1 MPQPQFRFE
10 GESDDS
16 DFSETDMSMRGRN
29 GRTSFHHRSSSR
41 HRHPDMVKETFLAPV
56 QQSTRVFRSASTGGR
71 RPRDHDNV
79 PAVMIVNEQAQRT
92 NNANSNKPRRVQQ
105 KYENDSDEEIVRLS
119 RRRAASGVSREPSPY
134 HRDHELAMNQHMLE
148 RNDIH
153 QDLEIFK
160 HQQEIERLERELQK
174 TREKSSS
181 PREHGHPHREPRLLR
196 DEEEFYEEEISDRLR
211 RLQRYERKNRSE
223 EERRQ
228 ADRQWRLKKFEEAE
242 KEAADREE
250 LKAKLREEKLKEIQ
264 RQQEEDRE
272 RERLKLEL
280 KGQKLKELQRQ
291 KEEEEER
298 AQLKREILEEEARK
312 AIEAE
317 EKRKKE
323 IAMKA
328 AAVEE
333 WKLEQERIA
342 QRKKE
347 EAEKRDKEFR
357 ERLRVEFGYS
367 EEEIEEILKKKKR
380 EERKDEKKIEFE
392 ETKKTTWIKVCL
404 PFITQS
410 TLTNMR
416 PGPPQTPS
424 PRDFDGVQSALGL
437 GRGKSCRTLYIYAV
451 LNPFQH
457 DTNYIIIKRWVTED
471 FQEEL
476 FSHTRRLREG
486 KVLTQTSSS
495 TTELKVNDR
504 HKDKMYLVRKK
515 SPSRRLRIFA

>member
-1 MPQPQFRFE
+1 MPHTRFRFD
-10 GESDDS
+10 GESEES

-29 GRTSFHHRSSSR
+29 GRTSIHHRSSSR
-41 HRHPDMVKETFLAPV
+41 HRHPDVAKETFLAPV
-56 QQSTRVFRSASTGGR
+56 QQATRVYRSASTGGR
-71 RPRDHDNV
+71 RPRDRDDV

-92 NNANSNKPRRVQQ
+92 NNTKTNKSRRVQQ
-105 KYENDSDEEIVRLS
+105 KYEEDSDEEIVHLS

-134 HRDHELAMNQHMLE
+134 HRDYELAMNQHMLE
-148 RNDIH
+148 KHDIH

-174 TREKSSS
+174 TREKSAS
-181 PREHGHPHREPRLLR
+181 PREHGHQPRESRLLR

-228 ADRQWRLKKFEEAE
+228 AERQWRLRKFEEAE

-280 KGQKLKELQRQ
+280 KEQKLKELQKQ

-298 AQLKREILEEEARK
+298 EHLKKEILAEEARK

-342 QRKKE
+342 QKKKE

-357 ERLRVEFGYS
+357 ERLCVEFGYS
-367 EEEIEEILKKKKR
+367 EEEIEEILRRKKR

-392 ETKKTTWIKVCL
+392 ETKKTTWIKVHRKHLL
-404 PFITQS
+404 PE
-410 TLTNMR
+410 TLMAFNL
-416 PGPPQTPS
+416 PW
-424 PRDFDGVQSALGL
+424 DWDE
-437 GRGKSCRTLYIYAV
+437 
-451 LNPFQH
+451 H

-476 FSHTRRLREG
+476 FAHSRRLREG
-486 KVLTQTSSS
+486 KVITETSSS

-504 HKDKMYLVRKK
+504 NKDKMYLVRKK
-515 SPSRRLRIFA
+515 SPSRRMRIFA